1 MKRSEVNALIK
12 EAKQFFAEKGFRL
25 PDFADWS
32 LEEWRKQKADAQE
45 IIDCNLGWDVTDFG
59 GGDYASCGLM
69 LFTLRNGIV
78 GSDVYPKPYA
88 EKIMMVK
95 PRQVTPMHC
104 HLRKREDI
112 INRGGGVL
120 VFQLRS
126 CVDGKP
132 VEAPVSVAVNGRRR
146 FIQPNDLLRLLPGDS
161 ATMEPGMFHAFWG
174 EEGTGAVMVG
184 EVSSVNDDHTD
195 NLFAEERSRFPGWEE
210 DVLPA
215 RLTVADYAA
224 FL

>member
-1 MKRSEVNALIK
+1 MKRSEVNTLIK
-12 EAKQFFAEKGFRL
+12 EARQVFAEKGFRM

-32 LEEWRKQKADAQE
+32 LDEWKIQKADCGE

-59 GGDYASCGLM
+59 SGDYASCGLM

-78 GSDVYPKPYA
+78 GSEAYPKPYA
-88 EKIMMVK
+88 EKIMLVK
-95 PRQVTPMHC
+95 PNQVTPMHC

-126 CVDGKP
+126 CLDGKP
-132 VEAPVSVAVNGRRR
+132 VEVPVLVSVNGRRR
-146 FIQPNDLLRLLPGDS
+146 LIQPDELLRLLPGDS

-195 NLFAEERSRFPGWEE
+195 NLFAEARSRFPGWEE
-210 DVLPA
+210 DVLPT
-215 RLTVADYAA
+215 RLTVADYAT